1 MLIEKLNSIQKE
13 IEVRKMAKIGNM
25 PTQDPMEADGNSW
38 RNPNSMVRN
47 TLRIRDGE
55 MALYTFLQ
63 ELLDG
68 DCSFFHTVPE
78 ETPNGKIAYPSVY
91 CERNENENGPV
102 VGADCVNC
110 NSTNR
115 EVRIR
120 RKKYHYWVY
129 VYSIY
134 HKEQNPAVG
143 QYQDAVEWTL
153 TNVGRRQYFCE
164 TLNKPQLLQ
173 LSNTMWS
180 SLDNLVSSMENESD
194 MVGQT
199 FRYDH
204 IKDANGRHAYML
216 VISGMNI
223 DAVNSADIVGMK
235 SALPDLEDVLSGQI
249 NEFEFSQFSRGE
261 GGISTADQ
269 EAFGRIVE
277 NN

>member
-1 MLIEKLNSIQKE
+1 MLEKLKIIQKE

-25 PTQDPMEADGNSW
+25 PPQEAQDADGNSW

-55 MALYTFLQ
+55 MAIYTFLQ

-68 DCSFFHTVPE
+68 DCSYFHTVPE

-91 CERNENENGPV
+91 CLRNENENGPV
-102 VGADCVNC
+102 VGVDCVNC

-129 VYSIY
+129 VYNVY

-143 QYQDAVEWTL
+143 QYQDAVEWTPVS
-153 TNVGRRQYFCE
+153 VGRRNFFCE
-164 TLNKPQLLQ
+164 IVNKPQLIQ

-180 SLDNLVSSMENESD
+180 SLDNLVSSMENEAD
-194 MVGQT
+194 MVGET

-204 IKDANGRHAYML
+204 IKDANNRHAYML
-216 VISGMNI
+216 VLSTMNI
-223 DAVNSADIVGMK
+223 ESVNHSDIRSMNT
-235 SALPDLEDVLSGQI
+235 ALPELEDVLSGQI
-249 NEFEFSQFSRGE
+249 NEFEFSQFARTE
-261 GGISTADQ
+261 GGISTADE
-269 EAFGRIVE
+269 EAFDRIAGV
-277 NN
+277 